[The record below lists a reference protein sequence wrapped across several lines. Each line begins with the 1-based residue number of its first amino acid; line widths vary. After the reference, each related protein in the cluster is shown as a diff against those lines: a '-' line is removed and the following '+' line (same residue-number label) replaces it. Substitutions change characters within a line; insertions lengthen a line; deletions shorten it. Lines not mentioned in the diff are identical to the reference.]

1 MRFVWAVAA
10 FFLAALLIGAG
21 IAQRTVFLG
30 PQTER
35 SKVSGSGAQPYTL
48 IDGAVLAQH
57 PGAQT
62 LTVRGDGSLFVAYGR
77 TADVKAWLAD
87 ADYTLIA
94 LKKGTTTSRD
104 VPASVDPSTAPTTA
118 PVVPGGGDADTL
130 TATPAPTTAAR
141 APGGSDLWLDEF
153 HQRGSVVAPLTLP
166 TGMSVLVASD
176 GTKPAPSDVSISWSL
191 DNTTPW
197 AGPLI
202 LGGGLLLLTG
212 IVLWVLG
219 IRHVRR
225 SRGPRR
231 KPLPPL
237 PETEPIDL
245 AADGGEGA
253 GKGVI
258 SATPPTRRRALSAR
272 RSFIVLPLAA
282 ASMLAFSGCSAGAW
296 PQFGAAASASPSP
309 SSSVIVPEGQQQP
322 VVTLAQAERILARVG
337 QTIGKADADR
347 DGDLAATRLAGAAL
361 AERLTDYRLMAGIPG
376 RKAMPA
382 VAYKPLTIVLPQAVD
397 GWPRTVMTIV
407 TDRSNAKVAPS
418 IAMLTQQDPWSPYR
432 LTYVASLEAAAQLPK
447 LAPAWIGAPLVAPDS
462 PFLVM
467 QPDKLAAAY
476 ADILTNGAK
485 SSFAAAFDTSA
496 DQYAPS
502 VAADRQKR
510 LAAFNQTASAT
521 GSLTFST
528 SAGQQ
533 PPLALATLESG
544 AIVAVN
550 LYETDTVRPTNADAV
565 IKLDNNPTVQL
576 LAGTAQSQT
585 GFVTTFS
592 DQLFFYVPGQGSNE
606 KIRLLGYASNILSA
620 GVIQ

>member
-10 FFLAALLIGAG
+10 FFLAAVLIGAG

-30 PQTER
+30 PQTEHA
-35 SKVSGSGAQPYTL
+35 KVSVSGAQPYTL
-48 IDGAVLAQH
+48 IDGAVLAQR

-62 LTVRGDGSLFVAYGR
+62 LMVRGDGAVFVAYGR

-87 ADYTLIA
+87 TDYTAVVLR
-94 LKKGTTTSRD
+94 KGATSSSV
-104 VPASVDPSTAPTTA
+104 VPASVDPSAAPSAA

-130 TATPAPTTAAR
+130 TATPAPTAAAR
-141 APGGSDLWLDEF
+141 TPGGSDLWLDEF
-153 HQRGSVVAPLTLP
+153 HQRGSVVAPLKLP
-166 TGMSVLVASD
+166 AGMSVLVASD
-176 GTKPAPSDVSISWSL
+176 GTKPAPTDITISWSL
-191 DNTTPW
+191 DNATPW

-202 LGGGLLLLTG
+202 LGGGLLLLAG

-219 IRHVRR
+219 IRQVRR

-231 KPLPPL
+231 TPLPPL

-245 AADGGEGA
+245 AADGGEGGA
-253 GKGVI
+253 KGVI
-258 SATPPTRRRALSAR
+258 AATPPTRRRALPAR
-272 RSFIVLPLAA
+272 RAFVALPLAA
-282 ASMLAFSGCSAGAW
+282 ASLLAFSGCSASAW
-296 PQFGAAASASPSP
+296 PQFGAAGSASPSP

-322 VVTLAQAERILARVG
+322 VVTLTQAERILTR
-337 QTIGKADADR
+337 IGETVAKADAEGN
-347 DGDLAATRLAGAAL
+347 GDLAATRLAGAAL
-361 AERLTDYRLMAGIPG
+361 AERLTDYRLKAGIPG
-376 RKAMPA
+376 RKPMAA

-407 TDRSNAKVAPS
+407 TDRADAKVAPT
-418 IAMLTQQDPWSPYR
+418 IAMLTQQDPWSTYR
-432 LTYVASLEAAAQLPK
+432 LTYAASLEAAAKLPD
-447 LAPAWIGAPLVAPDS
+447 LAPAWIGTSLVAPDS

-476 ADILTNGAK
+476 ADVVTNGAK
-485 SSFAAAFDTSA
+485 SPFASSFDTSA
-496 DQYAPS
+496 DQFAPS

-510 LAAFNQTASAT
+510 LAAFNQTGSAT
-521 GSLTFST
+521 GSLTFAT

>member
-10 FFLAALLIGAG
+10 FFLAAVLIGAG

-30 PQTER
+30 PQTEHA
-35 SKVSGSGAQPYTL
+35 KVAGSGAQAYTL

-62 LTVRGDGSLFVAYGR
+62 LMVRGDGAVFVAYGR

-87 ADYTLIA
+87 TDYTAVA
-94 LKKGTTTSRD
+94 LKKGRPTSSD
-104 VPASVDPSTAPTTA
+104 VPASVEPSTAPSTPPA
-118 PVVPGGGDADTL
+118 VPGGGDADTPG
-130 TATPAPTTAAR
+130 ATPAPSAAAR
-141 APGGSDLWLDEF
+141 TPSGSDLWLDEF
-153 HQRGSVVAPLTLP
+153 RQRGSVVAPLRLP
-166 TGMSVLVASD
+166 AGMSVIVASD
-176 GTKPAPSDVSISWSL
+176 GTKAAPSDISISWSL

-202 LGGGLLLLTG
+202 LGGGLLLLAG

-237 PETEPIDL
+237 PDTEPIDL
-245 AADGGEGA
+245 AAEGGDGA
-253 GKGVI
+253 DKGVI
-258 SATPPTRRRALSAR
+258 AATPPTRRRALPAR
-272 RSFIVLPLAA
+272 RAFVALPLAA
-282 ASMLAFSGCSAGAW
+282 ASLLAFSGCSAGAW
-296 PQFGAAASASPSP
+296 PQWGAPVSTTPTP
-309 SSSVIVPEGQQQP
+309 TSSVIVPEGQQQP
-322 VVTLAQAERILARVG
+322 VVTITQAERILTRVSE
-337 QTIGKADADR
+337 TVAKADADR
-347 DGDLAATRLAGAAL
+347 NPDLAATRLAGSAL
-361 AERLTDYRLMAGIPG
+361 AERITDYRLGAGIPG
-376 RKAMPA
+376 RKPMPA
-382 VAYKPLTIVLPQAVD
+382 IAFKPLRIVLPQAVD
-397 GWPRTVMTIV
+397 TWPRTVMTIV
-407 TDRSNAKVAPS
+407 TDRSNAKVAPT
-418 IAMLTQQDPWSPYR
+418 IAMLTQQDPWSTYR
-432 LTYVASLEAAAQLPK
+432 LTYFASLEAAAQLPD
-447 LAPAWIGAPLVAPDS
+447 LAPAWIGTSLVAPDS

-467 QPDKLAAAY
+467 APDKLAGAY
-476 ADILTNGAK
+476 ADVVTNGAK
-485 SSFAAAFDTSA
+485 SPYAAAFDTSS
-496 DQYAPS
+496 DQFAPS

-510 LAAFNQTASAT
+510 LAAFNQTGSAT
-521 GSLTFST
+521 GSLTFAT

-592 DQLFFYVPGQGSNE
+592 DQLFFYVPGQGSTE
-606 KIRLLGYASNILSA
+606 KIRLLGYGSNILSA